1 MSMTM
6 RLLTRPVLAIAALA
20 TLSACATQVPDRI
33 ADVRTP
39 LDHFQPKAAPSEREI
54 RLAIHAQGLSGPQA
68 DALAAFAADWA
79 DAEGGTI
86 TLRAPSGGPDAG
98 ASFRTAEGAR
108 TFLIDQGV
116 PSDRVV
122 IAGYDAQGQPGGI
135 LHVSYTRFE
144 AVIPSCG
151 KTWTNIAHSMSNDVQ
166 PNFGCAVSAN
176 MAAQIADPADLVR
189 AHQSTPVDAARRAVV
204 LDKYRKGLMTAS
216 EKDEQA
222 KGVVS
227 DAIK

>member
-1 MSMTM
+1 M
-6 RLLTRPVLAIAALA
+6 RLLTRPFLAIAALA
-20 TLSACATQVPDRI
+20 TLSACATPTPDRMS
-33 ADVRTP
+33 DVRTP
-39 LDHFQPKAAPSEREI
+39 LDHFQPKAVSSEHEI

-98 ASFRTAEGAR
+98 AAFRTAEGAR

-122 IAGYDAQGQPGGI
+122 IAGYDAQGQAGGI

-151 KTWTNIAHSMSNDVQ
+151 KAWTNIAHSMTNDAQ

-189 AHQSTPVDAARRAVV
+189 AHQSAPIDASRRAVV
-204 LDKYRKGLMTAS
+204 LDKYRKGLMTSS
-216 EKDEQA
+216 EKDDQA

-227 DAIK
+227 EAIK